1 MRQVQRSP
9 GFLGGRLLVNSGY
22 VFWTMT
28 AWQDEAA
35 MNAYRTGGAHRKA
48 MPKLLNW
55 CDEAA
60 VVHWT
65 QDSPEIPEWQQ
76 AQQHM
81 SEKGQALEGKSSVRG
96 ASVAANSRAATE
108 PHRAN
113 PETRA
118 LAVPSNAEEPLRKIV
133 TQVATPI
140 IKARAGHAT
149 AQPFGKAIHEDLCR
163 GAAFRG
169 RVPTVVLYFSRLS
182 ASLFFIVGPRRR
194 PRAILPLAPPA
205 ISRA

>member
-1 MRQVQRSP
+1 MPLISVTRLRVRSFLYLPGFLWDTMQSVRQVQRSS
-9 GFLGGRLLVNSGY
+9 GFLGGRLLVNTNY

-76 AQQHM
+76 VQQHM
-81 SEKGQALEGKSSVRG
+81 SEQG
-96 ASVAANSRAATE
+96 
-108 PHRAN
+108 
-113 PETRA
+113 
-118 LAVPSNAEEPLRKIV
+118 
-133 TQVATPI
+133 
-140 IKARAGHAT
+140 
-149 AQPFGKAIHEDLCR
+149 
-163 GAAFRG
+163 
-169 RVPTVVLYFSRLS
+169 RLS
-182 ASLFFIVGPRRR
+182 KVNHPSTVQTSQQIP
-194 PRAILPLAPPA
+194 APQPSRIAQTLKPA
-205 ISRA
+205 R

>member
-1 MRQVQRSP
+1 MAFISVTRLRVRSFLYLPEFLWDTAKSVRQVQRSS
-9 GFLGGRLLVNSGY
+9 GFLGGRLLVNAPY

-65 QDSPEIPEWQQ
+65 QEPPEIPAWQQ

-81 SEKGQALEGKSSVRG
+81 AEKGKLSKVNHPSPAQAAQQIPALRM
-96 ASVAANSRAATE
+96 SRIAQTLKPA
-108 PHRAN
+108 R
-113 PETRA
+113 
-118 LAVPSNAEEPLRKIV
+118 
-133 TQVATPI
+133 QV
-140 IKARAGHAT
+140 H
-149 AQPFGKAIHEDLCR
+149 
-163 GAAFRG
+163 
-169 RVPTVVLYFSRLS
+169 S
-182 ASLFFIVGPRRR
+182 
-194 PRAILPLAPPA
+194 
-205 ISRA
+205 